1 MGLLYCLLLFLIIA
15 IHPSN
20 GVHAVSSNL
29 GTTAIHPIE
38 QNTISL
44 HFANIE
50 VSALLHELA
59 RLGGTNFL
67 LSEAIQG
74 RISLDLKNTAW
85 HTALHS
91 ILASRGLGI
100 IRQGDIY

>member
-1 MGLLYCLLLFLIIA
+1 MGLVYCLLLFLIIA
-15 IHPSN
+15 ISPSN
-20 GVHAVSSNL
+20 GVHAVSGNR
-29 GTTAIHPIE
+29 GPTTPHPIQ

-74 RISLDLKNTAW
+74 RISLDTLFWLAGVW
-85 HTALHS
+85 ALFGKA
-91 ILASRGLGI
+91 IFIGLLPMPKF
-100 IRQGDIY
+100 